1 MSRKKKNRGLYFKES
16 IKKVFNYVGLVKK
29 IVELK
34 KQNEKLTDLL
44 EEKTLNEQFLMD
56 ELTIYKTKLRAVN
69 KELVELK
76 KGK

>member
-1 MSRKKKNRGLYFKES
+1 MSRKKKNRGLYFKET
-16 IKKVFNYVGLVKK
+16 IKKIFDYVGLVKK
-29 IVELK
+29 IVKLN

-56 ELTIYKTKLRAVN
+56 ELAICKTKLRAVN